1 MRATDFRI
9 STRIGGG
16 FLVLVVFTL
25 VVGVLSL
32 IELARVAGTTEAIA
46 TGSLPSVQLTGQM
59 RDHLNFMRR
68 SEGRH
73 LLAAER
79 KEMKALEA
87 RMAES
92 RKKLAELDETA
103 KTLFP
108 SAAAQQALQ
117 DYAKHRQAW
126 YAANEKMAP
135 ASRAGK
141 QDEATEI

>member
-1 MRATDFRI
+1 
-9 STRIGGG
+9 
-16 FLVLVVFTL
+16 
-25 VVGVLSL
+25 
-32 IELARVAGTTEAIA
+32 
-46 TGSLPSVQLTGQM
+46 
-59 RDHLNFMRR
+59 
-68 SEGRH
+68 
-73 LLAAER
+73 
-79 KEMKALEA
+79 MKALEA

>member
-68 SEGRH
+68 S
-73 LLAAER
+73 
-79 KEMKALEA
+79 
-87 RMAES
+87 
-92 RKKLAELDETA
+92 
-103 KTLFP
+103 
-108 SAAAQQALQ
+108 
-117 DYAKHRQAW
+117 
-126 YAANEKMAP
+126 
-135 ASRAGK
+135 
-141 QDEATEI
+141 